1 MKLKVRLIGRGL
13 HEDEILV
20 IVMTRD
26 GEEEVM
32 LDRDDLEGDAI
43 EVGSPVGK
51 SNGHLLVELP
61 RETARGS
68 WRVWVAKE
76 ELAFANA

>member
-1 MKLKVRLIGRGL
+1 MKLKVRRVGRGL

-20 IVMTRD
+20 TVMTRD

-32 LDRDDLEGDAI
+32 LDRDDLEGEAI
-43 EVGSPVGK
+43 EIGSPVDK

-61 RETARGS
+61 RETVRGS

-76 ELAFANA
+76 ELAYASA

>member
-1 MKLKVRLIGRGL
+1 MKLKVRRIGKGF

-20 IVMTRD
+20 VVKTRD

-32 LDRDDLEGDAI
+32 LDRDAVEGDVI

-68 WRVWVAKE
+68 WRVWVAQA
-76 ELAFANA
+76 ELAYAAA